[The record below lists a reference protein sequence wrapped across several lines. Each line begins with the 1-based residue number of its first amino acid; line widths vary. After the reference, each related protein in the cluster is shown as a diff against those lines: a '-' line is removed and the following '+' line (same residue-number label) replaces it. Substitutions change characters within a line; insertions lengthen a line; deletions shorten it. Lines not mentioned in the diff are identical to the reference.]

1 MMTDINSLL
10 GFQYTNFCQVGA
22 LFEVETI
29 LSPLKKQCKRF
40 NSLNAYFNQKQSSW
54 GDEEEKDI
62 LAVQDP
68 ALKTV
73 RHKQATSNKQGE
85 VSFTKALTL
94 DVDLKLRLLS

>member
-1 MMTDINSLL
+1 M
-10 GFQYTNFCQVGA
+10 
-22 LFEVETI
+22 
-29 LSPLKKQCKRF
+29 
-40 NSLNAYFNQKQSSW
+40 NAYFNQKQSSW

-68 ALKTV
+68 ALKTD
-73 RHKQATSNKQGE
+73 RHKQATSNKQAE